1 MDNVITPQDWS
12 LIQSFLAVAET
23 GSLSAA
29 ARTLGRSQPTLG
41 RQIQSLEQTLGAQLF
56 DRHARGLKLSE
67 TGNNLLPLARQMH
80 QAMNEIALTAAGQS
94 QQLEGSVRITASV
107 LTSHYVLPMIFAAI
121 RAAEPAIQL
130 DLIPSDTTEN
140 LLFREADIAIR
151 MYRPTQLDI
160 VTRHIVDVEMGAF
173 AARSYIDR
181 KGRPQSA
188 DDMLNHDL
196 VGYDS
201 NDLIVRTMRDMGWPI
216 TRESFAVRCD
226 NQATYWELVRMGCGI
241 GFSQAGVGRTDP
253 FVEEL
258 DFGIEIPNLPI
269 WLAAHQAMRQTP
281 RIRRIWDLL
290 ADGLRQHLAKA
301 GLWLG
306 WERAR

>member
-1 MDNVITPQDWS
+1 MDKLITPQDWS

-29 ARTLGRSQPTLG
+29 ARSLGRSQPTLG
-41 RQIQSLEQTLGAQLF
+41 RQIQALEQTLGAQLF
-56 DRHARGLKLSE
+56 ERHARGLKLSD
-67 TGNNLLPLARQMH
+67 TGTDLLPLARKMY

-94 QQLEGSVRITASV
+94 QQLEGTVRITASV
-107 LTSHYVLPMIFAAI
+107 LTSHYILPTILAEI
-121 RAAEPAIQL
+121 RKAEPAIQL

-160 VTRHIVDVEMGAF
+160 VTRHIADIEMGVF
-173 AARSYIDR
+173 AAHSYLERMGHPLI
-181 KGRPQSA
+181 A
-188 DDMLNHDL
+188 DDMINHDM

-201 NDLIVRTMRDMGWPI
+201 NDLIVRTMRDMGWPV

-241 GFSQAGVGRTDP
+241 GFSQAGVGRADP
-253 FVEEL
+253 LVEEL
-258 DFGIEIPNLPI
+258 AFGIDIPKLPV

-281 RIRRIWDLL
+281 RIRRVWDLL
-290 ADGLRQHLAKA
+290 ADGLPRHL
-301 GLWLG
+301 G
-306 WERAR
+306 

>member
-1 MDNVITPQDWS
+1 MDNMIAPQDWS

-41 RQIQSLEQTLGAQLF
+41 RQIQTLEQTLGAQLF
-56 DRHARGLKLSE
+56 DRHARGLKLSD
-67 TGNNLLPLARQMH
+67 TGNNLLPLAQQMH
-80 QAMNEIALTAAGQS
+80 QAMNEIALAAAGQS
-94 QQLEGSVRITASV
+94 QQLEGTVRITASV
-107 LTSHYVLPMIFAAI
+107 LTSHYILPSILATI
-121 RAAEPAIQL
+121 RRAEPAIQL

-160 VTRHIVDVEMGAF
+160 VTRHIADVEMGVF
-173 AARSYIDR
+173 AARSYLDR
-181 KGRPQSA
+181 KGRPQTA
-188 DDMLNHDL
+188 KDMLNHDL

-201 NDLIVRTMRDMGWPI
+201 NDLIVNTMRAMGWPI

-226 NQATYWELVRMGCGI
+226 NQATYWELVRRGCGI
-241 GFSQAGVGRTDP
+241 GFSQAGVGRAEP
-253 FVEEL
+253 LVEEL
-258 DFGIEIPNLPI
+258 KFGLEIPKLPI

-281 RIRRIWDLL
+281 RIRRVWDLL
-290 ADGLRQHLAKA
+290 ADGLKNLS
-301 GLWLG
+301 
-306 WERAR
+306 

>member
-1 MDNVITPQDWS
+1 MDNLIAPQDWS

-41 RQIQSLEQTLGAQLF
+41 RQIQTLEQTLDAQLF

-67 TGNNLLPLARQMH
+67 TGSDLLPLARQMH
-80 QAMNEIALTAAGQS
+80 RAMNEIALTAAGQS

-107 LTSHYVLPMIFAAI
+107 LTSHYILPSIFATI
-121 RAAEPAIQL
+121 REAEPAIQL

-151 MYRPTQLDI
+151 MYRPTQLDV
-160 VTRHIVDVEMGAF
+160 VTRHIADIEMGVF
-173 AARSYIDR
+173 AAHSYLER
-181 KGRPQSA
+181 KGHPQNA
-188 DDMLNHDL
+188 TDMLSHDM

-201 NDLIVRTMRDMGWPI
+201 NDLIVHTMRDMGWPI

-241 GFSQAGVGRTDP
+241 GFSQTGVGRADP
-253 FVEEL
+253 LVEEL
-258 DFGIEIPNLPI
+258 DFGIEIPNLPV
-269 WLAAHQAMRQTP
+269 WLTAHQAMRQTP
-281 RIRRIWDLL
+281 RIRRVWDLL
-290 ADGLRQHLAKA
+290 ADGLGQHLA
-301 GLWLG
+301 
-306 WERAR
+306 

>member
-1 MDNVITPQDWS
+1 MDKSFTPQDWS

-29 ARTLGRSQPTLG
+29 ARALGRSQPTLG
-41 RQIQSLEQTLGAQLF
+41 RQIQTLEQTLGAQLF

-67 TGNNLLPLARQMH
+67 TGNNLLPLARQVH

-107 LTSHYVLPMIFAAI
+107 LTSHYVLPAIFAAI
-121 RAAEPAIQL
+121 REAEPAIQL

-173 AARSYIDR
+173 AARSYLDR
-181 KGRPQSA
+181 KGHPQNA
-188 DDMLNHDL
+188 DDILNHDI

-216 TRESFAVRCD
+216 TRDSFAVRCD

-241 GFSQAGVGRTDP
+241 GFSQAAIGRAEP
-253 FVEEL
+253 LVEEL
-258 DFGIEIPNLPI
+258 YLGIEIPKLPI

-281 RIRRIWDLL
+281 RIRRVWDLL
-290 ADGLRQHLAKA
+290 AEGLRRQLA
-301 GLWLG
+301 
-306 WERAR
+306 